1 MHIINVGFKL
11 FKLVLALI
19 LLAFFHLLETFM
31 IVIYLIV
38 ETPLS
43 WVLNKIEKVIKY
55 LMKNV

>member
-1 MHIINVGFKL
+1 MRIIKVGFKL

-31 IVIYLIV
+31 IIIYLIV

-43 WVLNKIEKVIKY
+43 WVLNKIEEVIKH
-55 LMKNV
+55 LTKSV